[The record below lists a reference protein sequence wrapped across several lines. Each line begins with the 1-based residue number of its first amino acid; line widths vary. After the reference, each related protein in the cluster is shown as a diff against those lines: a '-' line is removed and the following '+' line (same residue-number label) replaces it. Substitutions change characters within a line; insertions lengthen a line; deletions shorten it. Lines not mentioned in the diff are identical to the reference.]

1 MTYDFDTVVDRRQ
14 SDSNKWRKFGPD
26 VTPLWVA
33 DMDFR
38 SPEPVVRALRER
50 VEHGIY
56 GYLWPENLELH
67 ELIVDRLSKRYGWRV
82 GPEAVVPLPGVI
94 PGFNVACRAL
104 SEPSDGVLVQT
115 PLYPPLLRV
124 AGNLGLTRDEVE
136 LTRLDHGRYVI
147 DFDRFRTAITP
158 RTRIFLLCNPHNPV
172 GRTWD
177 REELEHMAEICGARG
192 LAVVADEIHGDL
204 VYPGRAHVAFA
215 SLAPEIAE
223 RTITLMAPSKT
234 FNLPGLKC
242 SVAVIPN
249 AQLRERFAAARA
261 DFVQGVNV
269 LGHTAAV
276 AAYREGQ
283 EWLDALLRY
292 LEANREYLMDFVRA
306 HLPGVSVAPPEAT
319 YLGWLDCRQAGLS
332 DDPFTFFLERARVAL
347 NDGRLFGQGGH
358 GFVRL
363 NFACPRPVLRQ
374 GLDRMREALAAA
386 RS

>member
-1 MTYDFDTVVDRRQ
+1 
-14 SDSNKWRKFGPD
+14 
-26 VTPLWVA
+26 
-33 DMDFR
+33 
-38 SPEPVVRALRER
+38 VRALRER

-67 ELIVDRLSKRYGWRV
+67 ELIAERLAKRYGWAV
-82 GPEAVVPLPGVI
+82 GPESVVPLPGVI

-104 SEPSDGVLVQT
+104 AQPGDGVLVQT

-136 LTRLDHGRYVI
+136 LTRLANGRYAI
-147 DFDRFRTAITP
+147 DFDRFRGAITP
-158 RTRIFLLCNPHNPV
+158 RTRIFLFCNPHNPV
-172 GRTWD
+172 GRAWE
-177 REELEHMAEICGARG
+177 RGELERMAEICGARG
-192 LAVVADEIHGDL
+192 LALVADEIHGDL
-204 VYPGRAHVAFA
+204 VYPGHAHLPIA
-215 SLAPEIAE
+215 SLAPEVAE

-249 AQLRERFAAARA
+249 AGLRERFAAARA

-276 AAYREGQ
+276 AAYRDGQ

-292 LEANREYLMDFVRA
+292 LEANRDYLVDYVRS

-319 YLGWLDCRQAGLS
+319 YLGWLDCRQAGLPG
-332 DDPFTFFLERARVAL
+332 DPFTFFLEHARVAL
-347 NDGRLFGQGGH
+347 NDGNLFGQGGQ

-363 NFACPRPVLRQ
+363 NFACPRPVLRE
-374 GLDRMREALAAA
+374 GLERMRDALAST
-386 RS
+386 RR